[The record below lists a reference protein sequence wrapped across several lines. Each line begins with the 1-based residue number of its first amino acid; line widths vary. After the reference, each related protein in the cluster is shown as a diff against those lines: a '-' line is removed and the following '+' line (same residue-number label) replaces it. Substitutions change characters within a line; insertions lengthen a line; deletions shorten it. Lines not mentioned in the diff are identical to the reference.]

1 MTNKNKQGEEPDKE
15 SDQEGRQPT
24 IWRRL
29 RTWRDRGQKFSV
41 RLCGT

>member
-1 MTNKNKQGEEPDKE
+1 MTNKNKQGEEPDKK
-15 SDQEGRQPT
+15 SDQEGRQST

-29 RTWRDRGQKFSV
+29 RIRRGRGQKFSV